1 MSDAYQP
8 DVVSAETAVARIRVG
23 MFSESFYPVQN
34 GVTTSLLTLT
44 AELRRCNHNV
54 LTFAPAH
61 HDHDVVDTNVLRF
74 PSFVSMFNRDYPLAY
89 PIIPGIAMA
98 SYFRDL
104 HLDVV
109 HTHTP
114 FVLGLAGS
122 QAAIHSRIPLITTFH
137 TLYTRYSHYMPLLP
151 DNVTQHIIERYLPWY
166 YNRCDTIICPSQ
178 TAADEL
184 KKLGVSGC
192 VHIIPTGIPMAPD
205 YLVNDDSRMVVR
217 SSLGIAPGTPLLVYA
232 GRLAREK
239 RLDWLL
245 QAFHTIQLSVPGVVL
260 LIAGTGPQ
268 EAELQEECS
277 PFGGSI
283 RMHGHVP
290 HDKLAGILAAADL
303 FCFPSPSE
311 TQGLVIGEARA
322 CGTPA
327 VVMNSGGAPETVSH
341 GEDGFCVPPGD
352 VEEFAATVIR
362 LLNSPSTLARM
373 RRAARLNARV
383 FTPATMAQRVVE
395 IYRTALAAKVSSSQA
410 VTQSAIVTQSVS
422 DSASLHDNESVSVYS

>member
-8 DVVSAETAVARIRVG
+8 GDLLADASAPRMRVG

-122 QAAIHSRIPLITTFH
+122 QAAIHTGIPLISTFH

-166 YNRCDTIICPSQ
+166 YNRCDSIICPSQ

-184 KKLGVSGC
+184 KNLGVSGC
-192 VHIIPTGIPMAPD
+192 VHIIPTGIPRPPD
-205 YLVNDDSRMVVR
+205 AAVTEDRRTQIR
-217 SSLGIAPGTPLLVYA
+217 SSLNIPPTTPLLVYA

-239 RLDWLL
+239 RIDWLL
-245 QAFHTIQLSVPGVVL
+245 HAYRIIQQSVPEAVL
-260 LIAGTGPQ
+260 LIAGTGPL
-268 EAELQEECS
+268 ESELREECNELS
-277 PFGGSI
+277 ENV
-283 RMHGHVP
+283 RLLGHVE
-290 HDKLAGILAAADL
+290 HDRLAALLTAADL

-327 VVMNSGGAPETVSH
+327 VVMNSGGAPETVAH
-341 GEDGFCVPPGD
+341 EADGICVEAGD
-352 VEEFAATVIR
+352 VEQFAAQVIR
-362 LLNSPSTLARM
+362 LLKSPAALLQMRICARHNSQH
-373 RRAARLNARV
+373 
-383 FTPATMAQRVVE
+383 FTPATMAKRVLDV
-395 IYRTALAAKVSSSQA
+395 YRTALSVKATAGCG
-410 VTQSAIVTQSVS
+410 SAQQGDERDSLPEDESLSVFS
-422 DSASLHDNESVSVYS
+422 